1 MNQITISGNLTRDPE
16 IRFTSQNEPVT
27 NFTVAVN
34 ENDKTIFLNCVA
46 FKKLAEN
53 CGKYLAKGSK
63 VLVNGRLS
71 INEYETD
78 DKHYKTP
85 EIIAFQVEFLNRREE
100 VESDKDLP
108 FPGLPPRE
116 QEKKG
121 IAGAL
126 GKKQE
131 AEVDP
136 NDDLPF

>member
-1 MNQITISGNLTRDPE
+1 VNQITISGNLTRDPE